1 MKRVTVT
8 VVAVLL
14 AAGLL
19 AGPALAQ
26 DKKIEFSLN
35 AGAMTDLG
43 EGGSFSDVLFT
54 FAPQLDIHVTKGFM
68 ISPEIML
75 IMDKHFSFDPV
86 LLYPGVI
93 LNYTAKGGFFAGAGV
108 VLPVGIGDGHMDTG
122 DLLPKINLGYRGSH
136 VNVTAYLL
144 TDTHE
149 IFQYNLIGLA
159 LGYRF

>member
-1 MKRVTVT
+1 MNKVTVT
-8 VVAVLL
+8 VAAALL
-14 AAGLL
+14 AVGLL

-26 DKKIEFSLN
+26 DKKVEFSLN

-75 IMDKHFSFDPV
+75 LMDKHFSFDPV

-108 VLPVGIGDGHMDTG
+108 VLPVGIGDGDVDTG
-122 DLLPKINLGYRGSH
+122 DLLPKINLGYRGPH

-149 IFQYNLIGLA
+149 IFQYNLIGLS

>member
-1 MKRVTVT
+1 MKRITVT

-26 DKKIEFSLN
+26 GKKVEFSLN

-54 FAPQLDIHVTKGFM
+54 FAPQVDIPIARAFM

-75 IMDKHFSFDPV
+75 LMDKTFSFDPV
-86 LLYPGVI
+86 ILYPGVI
-93 LNYTAKGGFFAGAGV
+93 LNYTTKGGFFAGAGV
-108 VLPVGIGDGHMDTG
+108 VLPVGIGDGEMDTG
-122 DLLPKINLGYRGSH
+122 DLLPKINLGYRGRH
-136 VNVTAYLL
+136 VKVTAYLL
-144 TDTHE
+144 TNTQQ
-149 IFQYNLIGLA
+149 IFQYNLVGLG
-159 LGYRF
+159 LGYLF